1 MQLTSLWT
9 AKMSDEHEMFT
20 KDQVNSMLKTQAVN
34 LRLDSIAAAI
44 SMLSKDMLDHTNNE
58 GHEMRAI
65 VKAIEEGA
73 NERRRAEVE
82 LKKVIDSIDKD
93 HYEKFVKKTDLK
105 LYAILVVTVVT
116 LTTGVIAW
124 VGTATTSQ
132 NQSESVKTMLNKV
145 ETLLNRRLGNDN

>member
-1 MQLTSLWT
+1 
-9 AKMSDEHEMFT
+9 MSDEPEVFT

-44 SMLSKDMLDHTNNE
+44 SVLSKDMLDHTNNE

-105 LYAILVVTVVT
+105 LYAVLVVTVVT